1 MTDSASTAV
10 SLGASD
16 GVSLLH
22 RKIHEYVKGEP
33 LHVLLLGRND
43 DTEML
48 AESIAQA
55 GYRAKIVDSI
65 SHLLAREEANT
76 FSVII
81 NLDVIS
87 EKQHQWLID
96 LADSHKQWP
105 VIALS
110 SEDNLDIRA
119 AAVRMGGQSFFTSPF
134 DTHAIVTELNAL
146 SERFE
151 RDPYQVLVI
160 DDQRS
165 VADYYSSVLREAG
178 FITETIT
185 SPMTDLM
192 PYLQHHIPDL
202 ILLDLYMPEISGQEL
217 AGIIRQMSN
226 LISVPIVFLSC
237 EMSPEHQL
245 RALCTGADT
254 FLTKPVKSADLLA
267 AVESRIRRGRTV
279 RNLVTRDPL
288 TGLLNR
294 RETLR
299 RLEEGMDRFQR
310 YGHALSLVMLDLDHF
325 KAINDNHG
333 HAVGD
338 SVLKHFSMAL
348 QSVLRDDDIICRW
361 GGEEFVLVLNETGPG
376 TATKIVQRVSAFLLN
391 SSPFE
396 DFKYTFSAGIVSTA
410 AGMNSEN
417 MLDIADRRL
426 YQAKAQ
432 GRNCVVSR
440 DD

>member
-1 MTDSASTAV
+1 MTKPASTAV
-10 SLGASD
+10 SLGGSD

-43 DTEML
+43 YTETL
-48 AESIAQA
+48 AENIAQA

-96 LADSHKQWP
+96 LADSNKQWP

-110 SEDNLDIRA
+110 SEDSLEIRA
-119 AAVRMGGQSFFTSPF
+119 TAVRMGGQSFFTAPF
-134 DTHAIVTELNAL
+134 DTHAIITELNAL

-151 RDPYQVLVI
+151 RDPYQVLVV

-178 FITETIT
+178 FVTETIT
-185 SPMTDLM
+185 SPMKDLM

-202 ILLDLYMPEISGQEL
+202 ILLDLYMPDISGQEL

-237 EMSPEHQL
+237 EMSSEHQL

-299 RLEEGMDRFQR
+299 RLDDGVARFQR
-310 YGHALSLVMLDLDHF
+310 YGHTLSLVMLDLDHF
-325 KAINDNHG
+325 KSINDNYG
-333 HAVGD
+333 HAMGD
-338 SVLKHFSMAL
+338 KVIKHFSMAL

-361 GGEEFVLVLNETGPG
+361 GGEEFVLVLTETGPDI
-376 TATKIVQRVSAFLLN
+376 TTKIVQRVAAFLLD
-391 SSPFE
+391 SSPFD
-396 DFKYTFSAGIVSTA
+396 DFKYTFSAGIVSA
-410 AGMNSEN
+410 EAGMDGEN

-432 GRNCVVSR
+432 GRNCIVSR
-440 DD
+440 GD